1 MGLVVVSGK
10 VPYHVVT
17 IEEQHEELT
26 EHEQSSYP
34 ETQLL
39 STCYN
44 VNVLY
49 LRFLYHNRSQPAGPL
64 LTLCCE
70 RCIDLRRRVS
80 GPSKG
85 SCRRFD
91 PQDVKCPRTPR
102 RPLGERNSVMLVKLQ
117 QDSYKVVL
125 EVRRASSWLIS
136 NTLQPCGAESTT
148 AAEAP
153 ARPWSTI
160 LLRNLYDYVLLGW
173 HLLLIHK
180 SLVRTRLY
188 EPTCCEQAMHC
199 EQTIF

>member
-49 LRFLYHNRSQPAGPL
+49 LRFLYHNRGQPAGPL

-125 EVRRASSWLIS
+125 EVRRASS
-136 NTLQPCGAESTT
+136 
-148 AAEAP
+148 
-153 ARPWSTI
+153 
-160 LLRNLYDYVLLGW
+160 
-173 HLLLIHK
+173 
-180 SLVRTRLY
+180 
-188 EPTCCEQAMHC
+188 
-199 EQTIF
+199 